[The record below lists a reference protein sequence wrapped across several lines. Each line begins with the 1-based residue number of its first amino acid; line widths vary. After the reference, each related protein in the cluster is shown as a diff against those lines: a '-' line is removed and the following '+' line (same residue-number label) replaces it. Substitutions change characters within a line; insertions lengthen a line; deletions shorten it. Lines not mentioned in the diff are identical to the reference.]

1 MIENQFQTTPASTPE
16 KIGFEVIRSSV
27 ATYISTPGGRKHLHY
42 MAPSADRNKVE
53 KLRMETGEMMKIR
66 QSGQSLPLGRLN
78 EIDNWLAQC
87 RAAQTVLNPEAFPV
101 IQEHARQAR
110 IVYHFLE
117 NAKEE
122 APSLFQTA
130 GKLTLLRDL
139 ESSISRIISDQGTVR
154 DDASPELTSIR
165 SKLNRQK
172 ESLRN
177 TIQKIYKRTAGEGM
191 ASDEGPTLRSG
202 RMVIPVLAEY
212 KRKVEG
218 FIHDVSSSGQTVY
231 LEPAETLQINN
242 DIRQLESA
250 EKREI
255 ELLLQNLT
263 DQVREHRA
271 PLSQNEEILGELD
284 LIRART
290 LAAEQWNGVIPRFSD
305 DSILSIRDGKNPVL
319 LLKALQADVNPNHH
333 VVPLDL
339 EINQEERGIVISG
352 PNAGGK
358 SVALKTAGILICMH
372 QTGIPVPTDANSTLP
387 LFTEIFLDMGDE
399 QSIEQDLS
407 TFSSRLKWM
416 KKTLDRLDRNGLVL
430 IDEAGTGTDP
440 EEGGAL
446 YQSFMEEVIERNAM
460 LVATTHH
467 GALKVFAH
475 DHPRLANGA
484 MEFDQKTLTPAYRF
498 RKGTP
503 GSSYAFEIAN
513 RMELPQL
520 LIERAR
526 TLIGEQ
532 RDRMADLLQN
542 LEEQLQETL
551 ESRERYRKLSL
562 RAEEE
567 ERNFREKSEEFD
579 RNREQKLDEAWREA
593 DRIMQQA
600 NRKIEEAVERIVHT
614 GREDREE
621 IRKVREELSNHKQ
634 NIRDQIRKRPL
645 KRSSDSKGE
654 APKVGD
660 FVRIEKG
667 DTVGELVEHNGDQ
680 AVVLAGGLKIKTDF
694 QKLVKSKPATKTSKT
709 DRWKASATVSRHLPG
724 QVSTTLHLRGMRGEE
739 AVKKLTHYID
749 HAVARSL
756 HEVDIIHGKGDGILK
771 KLVHEHL
778 ETRKEVESFQL
789 APLER
794 GGAGCTIVQLK

>member
-1 MIENQFQTTPASTPE
+1 MAENKFHTTPASIPE
-16 KIGFEVIRSSV
+16 KLGFESIRSFIGRQI
-27 ATYISTPGGRKHLHY
+27 ATPGGRICLDS
-42 MAPSADRNKVE
+42 MRPSADLNRVE
-53 KLRMETGEMMKIR
+53 KLRLETGEMMKIR
-66 QSGQSLPLGRLN
+66 QNGQSLPVSRLE
-78 EIDNWLAQC
+78 EIEDWLAQC
-87 RAAQTVLNPEAFPV
+87 RAAGTTLKPEAFPP
-101 IQEHARQAR
+101 IREHARQAR
-110 IVYHFLE
+110 ILYHFLE
-117 NAKEE
+117 STKEE
-122 APSLFQTA
+122 TPNLFQLA
-130 GKLTLLRDL
+130 ENLIPLKEL

-154 DDASPELTSIR
+154 DDASPELVSIR
-165 SKLNRQK
+165 SQLNRQK

-177 TIQKIYKRTAGEGM
+177 TVQKIYKRIAGEGM

-231 LEPAETLQINN
+231 LEPSETLQINN

-255 ELLLQNLT
+255 ELLLKKLT
-263 DQVREHRA
+263 SQVREQRG
-271 PLSQNEEILGELD
+271 PLSRNSEIVGALD
-284 LIRART
+284 LIHART
-290 LAAEQWNGVIPRFSD
+290 LAAEQWDGVIPRMSKER
-305 DSILSIRDGKNPVL
+305 SLRIRDGKNPVL
-319 LLKALQADVNPNHH
+319 ILKTLQGDVGPGHT

-339 EINQEERGIVISG
+339 EIIPDERGIVISG

-358 SVALKTAGILICMH
+358 SVALKTAGLFVCMH
-372 QTGIPVPTDANSTLP
+372 QSGIPIPADANSTLP
-387 LFTEIFLDMGDE
+387 LFSGIFLDMGDE

-416 KKTLDRLDRNGLVL
+416 KEALDRLDRNGIVL

-446 YQSFMEEVIERNAM
+446 YQSFMEMVIKRNAM
-460 LVATTHH
+460 LIATTHH

-475 DHPRLANGA
+475 DHPQLANGA

-513 RMELPQL
+513 RMDVPGR

-532 RDRMADLLQN
+532 RDRMADLLLS
-542 LEEQLQETL
+542 LEEQLQEAL
-551 ESRERYRKLSL
+551 ESRERYRELS
-562 RAEEE
+562 RKAEEE
-567 ERNFREKSEEFD
+567 KKNFKEKSDELA
-579 RNREQKLDEAWREA
+579 RNRDQKLDEAWREA

-600 NRKIEEAVERIVHT
+600 NRKIEKAVERIT
-614 GREDREE
+614 NSGRENRDE
-621 IRKVREELSNHKQ
+621 IRKAREELSGHKRK
-634 NIRDQIRKRPL
+634 IRDQMQKRPV
-645 KRSSDSKGE
+645 KRSPDRSSE
-654 APKVGD
+654 VPEIGD
-660 FVRIEKG
+660 HVRIEDG
-667 DTVGELVEHNGDQ
+667 DTVGELLEKNGKQ

-694 QKLVKSKPATKTSKT
+694 QKLVKSKPASPSSKT
-709 DRWKASATVSRHLPG
+709 DRWKASATVSRHLPE
-724 QVSTTLHLRGMRGEE
+724 QIATTLHLRGLRGDE

-778 ETRKEVESFQL
+778 AARDEVESFDL

-794 GGAGCTIVQLK
+794 GGAGCTVVILK